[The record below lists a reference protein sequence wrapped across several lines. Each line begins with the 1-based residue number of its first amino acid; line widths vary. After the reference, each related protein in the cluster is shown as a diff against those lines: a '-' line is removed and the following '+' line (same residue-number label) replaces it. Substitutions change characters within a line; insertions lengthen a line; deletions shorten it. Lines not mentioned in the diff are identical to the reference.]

1 MPDKM
6 LAAQIVRIG
15 EELEIVSL
23 SAEATVGWERILDEV
38 VPVDSGRIRLYA
50 GYLGALFGYLPTAAQ
65 VPEGGY
71 EVAGFQAL
79 FGLSGDFKSDRID
92 PAVAGCVKEIL
103 TLRRELLEERLVG
116 GRIRW
121 LPRPRA
127 AQLSVQRAGCG
138 HAVEDASIVEGL
150 PR

>member
-79 FGLSGDFKSDRID
+79 FGLSGDFKSDRIG
-92 PAVAGCVKEIL
+92 PAVAGCVKSAFEDL
-103 TLRRELLEERLVG
+103 QREKTRVMEPGVLAG
-116 GRIRW
+116 AMTGRQDIR
-121 LPRPRA
+121 
-127 AQLSVQRAGCG
+127 
-138 HAVEDASIVEGL
+138 
-150 PR
+150 